1 MGSSG
6 EKAKMSAL
14 YDTIYRITS
23 GDAVHTTV
31 LALNRHVQ
39 ADDHGTIGHL
49 TFRPENR
56 DLAVTLSF
64 AANALLYAMEAVGP
78 ALGGLLLPIMGP
90 AMLLRLQASQ
100 LGLVPMRLI
109 SILLPLDIELDSSP
123 LLSDF

>member
-1 MGSSG
+1 
-6 EKAKMSAL
+6 MSAL

-49 TFRPENR
+49 IFRPENR

-64 AANALLYAMEAVGP
+64 AANALLHAMEAVGP
-78 ALGGLLLPIMGP
+78 LNWI
-90 AMLLRLQASQ
+90 LRRYPQIFRS
-100 LGLVPMRLI
+100 GERK
-109 SILLPLDIELDSSP
+109 
-123 LLSDF
+123 